1 MSVGVKDIAS
11 LSQGHFLGRGFFKG
25 QCQFSEDGKVG
36 VSKLDKYFKS
46 SCLLQSGHLI
56 FY

>member
-25 QCQFSEDGKVG
+25 QCQFSVVGKVG
-36 VSKLDKYFKS
+36 VSRLDKYFKG
-46 SCLLQSGHLI
+46 SCHLQSGHLI
-56 FY
+56 TY